1 MSGHSKWSTIKR
13 KKGALDAKKGVIFTK
28 LANLITIMAKEHGSD
43 PDTNFSLRMAIEK
56 AKSFNMPKNNIERA
70 IKRGAG
76 EIDGEQIEELIYEC
90 IGPAN
95 SQFIIKALT
104 DNKNRSAANI
114 RHIFTK
120 AGGSLG
126 SVMWNFEQKGVIII
140 VNEELKNKK
149 IIIDDFEMELIDVGI
164 DDIANEDENKVIYTK
179 IENLQNIK
187 KFLDNKNI
195 KIESAEIEYI
205 AKEKININDN
215 DKNKIEKLIN
225 AIEDCED
232 IADYYINIKNI

>member
-13 KKGALDAKKGVIFTK
+13 KKGALDAKRGVVFTK
-28 LANLITIMAKEHGSD
+28 LANLITIMAKKHGSD

-56 AKSFNMPKNNIERA
+56 AKSVNMPKNNIERA
-70 IKRGAG
+70 IKRGSG

-90 IGPAN
+90 VGPAN

-126 SVMWNFEQKGVIII
+126 SVMWNFEQKGVI
-140 VNEELKNKK
+140 VVANEELKNKK
-149 IIIDDFEMELIDVGI
+149 IIIDNFEMELIDAGAE
-164 DDIANEDENKVIYTK
+164 DITNENENKIIYTK

-187 KFLDNKNI
+187 KFLNNKNI
-195 KIESAEIEYI
+195 KIKSAEIEYI

-215 DKNKIEKLIN
+215 NKNKIEKLIN
-225 AIEDCED
+225 DIENCED

>member
-13 KKGALDAKKGVIFTK
+13 KKGALDAKRGVVFTK
-28 LANLITIMAKEHGSD
+28 LANLITIMAKKHGSD

-56 AKSFNMPKNNIERA
+56 AKSVNMPKNNIERA
-70 IKRGAG
+70 IKRGSG

-90 IGPAN
+90 VGPVN

-120 AGGSLG
+120 AGGSLA
-126 SVMWNFEQKGVIII
+126 SIMWNFEQKGVII
-140 VNEELKNKK
+140 VTNEELKNKK
-149 IIIDDFEMELIDVGI
+149 IIIDNFEIELIDAGVE
-164 DDIANEDENKVIYTK
+164 DITNENENKIIYTK

-225 AIEDCED
+225 AIENCED
-232 IADYYINIKNI
+232 IADYYLNIKNI

>member
-13 KKGALDAKKGVIFTK
+13 KKGALDAKRGVVFTK
-28 LANLITIMAKEHGSD
+28 LANLITIMAKEHGND

-126 SVMWNFEQKGVIII
+126 SVMWNFEQKGVI
-140 VNEELKNKK
+140 VVANEELKNKK
-149 IIIDDFEMELIDVGI
+149 IIIDNFEMELIDAGVE
-164 DDIANEDENKVIYTK
+164 DIINEDENKVIYTK

-205 AKEKININDN
+205 AKEKININGN

>member
-13 KKGALDAKKGVIFTK
+13 KKGALDAKRGVVFTK
-28 LANLITIMAKEHGSD
+28 LANLITIMAKKHGSD

-56 AKSFNMPKNNIERA
+56 AKSVNMPKNNIERA
-70 IKRGAG
+70 IKRGSG

-90 IGPAN
+90 VGPAN

-126 SVMWNFEQKGVIII
+126 SVMWNFEQKGVI
-140 VNEELKNKK
+140 VVANEELKNKK
-149 IIIDDFEMELIDVGI
+149 IIIDNFEMELIDAGAE
-164 DDIANEDENKVIYTK
+164 DITNENENKIIYTK

-215 DKNKIEKLIN
+215 NKNKIEKLIN
-225 AIEDCED
+225 DIENCED